1 MELQYSYKPEE
12 EAKVAKAIGRSN
24 NISFKKAV
32 NVCTNIRGMNLLEAI
47 ALLEKVKA
55 LETPLHFSRFQRG
68 AAHRTGIGMGKYP
81 KKASTEMLEVLNNAL
96 ANAEFKG
103 LNTEKLKIIFVQA
116 NRGMSRKRRKPQG
129 RWKAWK
135 TILVNY
141 QVIVQETQ

>member
-12 EAKVAKAIGRSN
+12 ETKIAKAIGVGN

-32 NVCTNIRGMNLLEAI
+32 IVCNNIRGMNLIEAI

-55 LETPLHFSRFQRG
+55 LEKPLPFSRFQRG

-81 KKASTEMLEVLNNAL
+81 KKASTEMLEVLNNAM

-116 NRGMSRKRRKPQG
+116 NRGLSRRRRKPQG

-135 TILVNY
+135 TVLVNY
-141 QVIVQETQ
+141 QVMVQETK